1 MNDADEINRRIQG
14 LRDKFD
20 GQITA
25 DEIDKMPGFI
35 SVPFDLLNE
44 LFAHQIFLEKKN
56 EELERVRIAHDQSRK
71 HFADLYDFA
80 PVGYVT
86 LDDEGIITEIN
97 RTAIK
102 LLHME
107 RKDIVGKDFG
117 QLIADDRKDLWLRH
131 FLRAKQNTW
140 KQGCELPFSL
150 RNGSTVYYHVDSLY
164 MIDGGMPPQMRIT
177 LSDVTQRKNA
187 ETEQRIAAAAFETQ
201 AGIIVTD
208 PHKVILRVNQ
218 AFSRITGYSAEEA
231 IGKTPSFL
239 QSGLYDEMFYHAIW
253 DSIAHSGFWQGEIW
267 DKRKNGE
274 IFPLL
279 QTITAV
285 TDGNGQ
291 ISHFVGSFT
300 DITIQKQVENVL
312 REARQNL
319 EKQVTATKED
329 LEKNKLETTEI
340 KTALNVLLKQY
351 EMGKAVSQISFADE
365 VDATVLPFIKK
376 LKAAGGDRLQ
386 TLRLT
391 NILEANIQ
399 QLMNSYGQNANL
411 AAAYKKLTRV
421 ETQVASMIR
430 QGMPTK
436 VIAAALN
443 VTTATINVHRKHIRK
458 KLGLENVKINLYT
471 HMQSLTD

>member
-1 MNDADEINRRIQG
+1 MNDIDEINRRLQEF
-14 LRDKFD
+14 RDKA
-20 GQITA
+20 GEQIA
-25 DEIDKMPGFI
+25 VNENDKKPEII
-35 SVPFDLLNE
+35 SVPIDLLYE
-44 LFAHQIFLEKKN
+44 LYLHQIGLEEKN
-56 EELERVRIAHDQSRK
+56 KELQRVRIALDQLRK
-71 HFADLYDFA
+71 HYADLYDFA
-80 PVGYVT
+80 PVGYLT
-86 LDDEGIITEIN
+86 LDNEGIITEIN
-97 RTAIK
+97 LTATK
-102 LLHME
+102 LLRME
-107 RKDIVGKDFG
+107 RKDIVNKDFG
-117 QLIADDRKDLWLRH
+117 QFIADDYKDLWFRH
-131 FLRAKQNTW
+131 FLRAKQNTLT
-140 KQGCELPFSL
+140 QGCELPFLSK
-150 RNGSTVYYHVDSLY
+150 NGTTLYYRFDSLY
-164 MIDGGMPPQMRIT
+164 IIDGDTPPQMRIT
-177 LSDVTQRKNA
+177 LTDVTQRKHA

-208 PHKVILRVNQ
+208 PHKVILRVNR
-218 AFSRITGYSAEEA
+218 AFSRITGYSEEEA

-239 QSGLYDEMFYHAIW
+239 KSGLYDEMFYRAIW
-253 DSIAHSGFWQGEIW
+253 DSIAHTGYWQGEIW

-291 ISHFVGSFT
+291 ISHCVGSLT

-312 REARQNL
+312 REARQHL

-340 KTALNVLLKQY
+340 KTALNVLLKQL
-351 EMGKAVSQISFADE
+351 EMGRVVSQISFADE

-376 LKAAGGDRLQ
+376 LKAASGDRLQ

-411 AAAYKKLTRV
+411 AAAYKKLTRI

-458 KLGLENVKINLYT
+458 KLGLDNAKLSLYT